1 MKTQTFTASFVR
13 SVLVA
18 CAGVLAANAWAG
30 DHARAATTPVLPK
43 YRQECGSCHVP
54 YPAGMLPA
62 TSWRRVM
69 DNLPRHYG
77 TDASLDSATVE
88 ELSRWL
94 SEHAGTYRRVT
105 QQPPSQD
112 RITRS
117 PWFLRKHDEVPAA
130 TWKLPAV
137 KSAAN
142 CTACHAQ
149 ADQGDFNEHQVRI
162 PR

>member
-1 MKTQTFTASFVR
+1 MKTKIKTLFV
-13 SVLVA
+13 
-18 CAGVLAANAWAG
+18 CAGVFAAQAWAG
-30 DHARAATTPVLPK
+30 DHERAAAAPMLPK

-62 TSWRRVM
+62 ASWRRVM

-77 TDASLDSATVE
+77 TDASLDSATAA

-94 SEHAGTYRRVT
+94 AEHAGTYRRAA
-105 QQPPSQD
+105 QEPPPQD

-117 PWFLRKHDEVPAA
+117 AWFLRKHDEVPAA

-142 CTACHAQ
+142 CTACHSQ
-149 ADQGDFNEHQVRI
+149 ADQGDFNEHRVRI